1 MMVLLL
7 LIVLAIVVIAA
18 SLSLSKLSSSSSSS
32 LTSFKRGITIKYTRL
47 YSTINDSNNHD
58 DDDIEFTRS
67 ALVRIIDDSWNKV
80 TMLVPSS
87 TLKICEKELK
97 DATSLLVL
105 ATLRYSAN
113 QSPKSRETVEQM
125 FQRADVNHDG
135 QLTFSEWYDWLGKA
149 PSITDTQ
156 KVNDYNRNIDDNIY
170 KDNGGINGR
179 SNPTI
184 AILNQV
190 LSHAIHSLRVISRI
204 ENAEPYMLSAAF
216 IAGGTMAG
224 GMDADVCKTMLS
236 RLSDKTRELVTIA
249 LTLES
254 ASAPQVTKRSTSIFD
269 VAALPSPSKS
279 KKSDSS
285 VSSVLGTIRNK
296 VNPNNEIMNRQPTVR
311 DVIQTVD
318 LSSIPLVKAPPI
330 DNADTELSSLMIL
343 DRINGITD
351 DNDLDEIDS
360 NELGFALNTE
370 EKVVDQ
376 VDSPLSLSF
385 GLSRQQNGN
394 EEVTTDQVDLMLS
407 QVSKV
412 MDDVMAIRTTLRD
425 LDDAQARMMRSLFVH
440 KSGSRKDVLGLTM
453 ALRATRLQ
461 HAGRLP
467 PALRQQL
474 AVETLQIWAPLSFEI
489 GISSYTPELE
499 VQSYVLLFPR
509 SFGSFISWYGAFRPM
524 AKRLLKELRT
534 EIEQNLKADDVLP
547 VISSKI
553 TIQSRI
559 KAAPSA
565 FKKMIK
571 TARNQNQVHDLLGMR
586 IVVQSKLPNV
596 IAMEKEAV
604 WRTYAVVLN
613 CSTSWQNI
621 ESRFKDYV
629 TYPKLSGYESLH
641 LTLIHKLT
649 GFQMELQ
656 IRSSSM
662 HYTAEYGKASHQNY
676 KALLLP
682 ESTSPIEN
690 NDNNDN
696 T

>member
-1 MMVLLL
+1 
-7 LIVLAIVVIAA
+7 
-18 SLSLSKLSSSSSSS
+18 
-32 LTSFKRGITIKYTRL
+32 
-47 YSTINDSNNHD
+47 
-58 DDDIEFTRS
+58 
-67 ALVRIIDDSWNKV
+67 
-80 TMLVPSS
+80 
-87 TLKICEKELK
+87 
-97 DATSLLVL
+97 
-105 ATLRYSAN
+105 
-113 QSPKSRETVEQM
+113 
-125 FQRADVNHDG
+125 
-135 QLTFSEWYDWLGKA
+135 
-149 PSITDTQ
+149 
-156 KVNDYNRNIDDNIY
+156 
-170 KDNGGINGR
+170 
-179 SNPTI
+179 
-184 AILNQV
+184 
-190 LSHAIHSLRVISRI
+190 
-204 ENAEPYMLSAAF
+204 
-216 IAGGTMAG
+216 
-224 GMDADVCKTMLS
+224 
-236 RLSDKTRELVTIA
+236 
-249 LTLES
+249 
-254 ASAPQVTKRSTSIFD
+254 
-269 VAALPSPSKS
+269 
-279 KKSDSS
+279 
-285 VSSVLGTIRNK
+285 
-296 VNPNNEIMNRQPTVR
+296 
-311 DVIQTVD
+311 
-318 LSSIPLVKAPPI
+318 
-330 DNADTELSSLMIL
+330 
-343 DRINGITD
+343 
-351 DNDLDEIDS
+351 
-360 NELGFALNTE
+360 
-370 EKVVDQ
+370 
-376 VDSPLSLSF
+376 
-385 GLSRQQNGN
+385 
-394 EEVTTDQVDLMLS
+394 
-407 QVSKV
+407 
-412 MDDVMAIRTTLRD
+412 
-425 LDDAQARMMRSLFVH
+425 LFVH

-499 VQSYVLLFPR
+499 VQSYLLLFPR

>member
-1 MMVLLL
+1 
-7 LIVLAIVVIAA
+7 LIVTSI
-18 SLSLSKLSSSSSSS
+18 SSSSKSSSKLSSSSSSS
-32 LTSFKRGITIKYTRL
+32 SLISFKRGTTIKYTRL
-47 YSTINDSNNHD
+47 YSTINDSIN

-67 ALVRIIDDSWNKV
+67 AFVRIIDDSWNKV

-105 ATLRYSAN
+105 ATLRYSAS

-149 PSITDTQ
+149 PSITDTK

-179 SNPTI
+179 CTPTI

-204 ENAEPYMLSAAF
+204 ESAEPYMLSAAF

-296 VNPNNEIMNRQPTVR
+296 VNPNNEIMNRQPSVR

-318 LSSIPLVKAPPI
+318 LSSIPLVTAPPI
-330 DNADTELSSLMIL
+330 DNADQELSSLMIL

-351 DNDLDEIDS
+351 DDLDEIDS
-360 NELGFALNTE
+360 NELGFTLNTE
-370 EKVVDQ
+370 EKLVDK

-385 GLSRQQNGN
+385 GLSRQQNDN

-604 WRTYAVVLN
+604 WRTYGVVLN

-641 LTLIHKLT
+641 LTLVHKLT

-682 ESTSPIEN
+682 ESTSP
-690 NDNNDN
+690 NDNNDKNDNNEN